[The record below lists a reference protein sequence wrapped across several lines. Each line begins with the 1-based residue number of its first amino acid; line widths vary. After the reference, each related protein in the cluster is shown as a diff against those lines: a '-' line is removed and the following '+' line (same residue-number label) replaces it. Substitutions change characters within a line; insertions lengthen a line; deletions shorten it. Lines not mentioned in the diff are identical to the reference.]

1 MDQMKGLLA
10 AAVVWSTLGLALP
23 AQAGP
28 GEQAAAD
35 VERSEQ
41 HFKKGTRAFESEKYS
56 EAYASMRTAW
66 DLAPTY
72 RTAAGL
78 GQVELHLGQ
87 FRDAAEHLSYC
98 LRHYPVDGDPAVRA
112 HVEQGLLQAREHVA
126 ALRVRVNVEGA
137 DVAVDGSAAGKS
149 PLDGLLFVEP
159 GSHTVTASRDGK
171 LAKATVEGHVRAT
184 EEVELAVLLATEVPV
199 AALTAP
205 PPGEAPNDSG
215 TASSTGLPPSSWA
228 LIVGGSLT
236 AISLGTSVAFY
247 VKGSNAGDEADA
259 LASLIPDCTNPSG
272 RLAAACYAANEK
284 YDERNDA
291 NRIGLISAI
300 GAGVFAAATAVT
312 FFVMRSSERSQAAA
326 AAPLSFGFRAA
337 PGGGILSVHGGF

>member
-1 MDQMKGLLA
+1 MKGLLA

-23 AQAGP
+23 ARAVP

-35 VERSEQ
+35 VERAEQ

-66 DLAPTY
+66 DLAPSY

-78 GQVELHLGQ
+78 GQVELHLAQ

-137 DVAVDGSAAGKS
+137 DVAVDGSTAGKS

-184 EEVELAVLLATEVPV
+184 EEVELAVPLATEVPV
-199 AALTAP
+199 AALAAP
-205 PPGEAPNDSG
+205 PPGEGPKDSG
-215 TASSTGLPPSSWA
+215 TASSAGLPPSSWV

-247 VKGSNAGDEADA
+247 VKGSNAGDDADA
-259 LASLIPDCTNPSG
+259 LASLIPGNSDCRNPSG
-272 RLAAACYAANEK
+272 QLAAACIAANEK
-284 YDERNDA
+284 YDDRNDA

-300 GAGVFAAATAVT
+300 GAGVFATATAVT
-312 FFVMRSSERSQAAA
+312 FFALRSSERSHAAA

-337 PGGGILSVHGGF
+337 SGGGILSVHGGF